1 MLAYKRI
8 SPLSLIHRCFL
19 GGLILAISLV
29 GSTGANTTIVINEL
43 MASNDNCIQ
52 DPQGQYDD
60 WIEIHNYGPADIDIG
75 SMYLTDDLSVKNKWR
90 IPDNNPALTTIPAG
104 GYLLIWADND
114 INDDGLHANFKLD
127 ADGEEVGL
135 AESDG
140 VTTIDSVVFPDQ
152 FTDIS
157 YGRIT
162 DANEI
167 WCFFDSPS
175 PAAQNESG
183 YFGDV
188 AKPKI
193 SQNHGFYD
201 DPFSVTITTET
212 EDAVIYYT
220 LDGSVP
226 GDFYG
231 RVRRGTRYTEPV
243 TISYTTCLR
252 ARALKDGWKSSNV
265 STQTY
270 IFIDYTIVQNQGQAR
285 SDGYPS
291 KWSNYTA
298 DYEMDEDIYYDPNY
312 SGQMADAMLSVPTLS
327 IVTNKEY
334 LFGQVQGIYMHPLSE
349 GDEWEKPVSVELF
362 CSDGSKEFQI
372 DCGLRIQGGHS
383 RKPEKCPK
391 HSFSLRF
398 RNIYGPAKLEYP
410 LFGDDWP
417 VDSFDTLHL
426 RGFFNNAW
434 THGTPNQRERAQ
446 YIHDPW
452 MRVSLTEMGNPDALQ
467 GFFVHLYLNGL
478 YWGIYNLHERPDND
492 HYVAY
497 NGGDADNVD
506 AINGDPTYVIGDY
519 LNTGSVSDGT
529 IDAWLELK
537 DVVAGGDWEQICEL
551 IDMDNFLDWT
561 ILIYFAGTTDIKYGT
576 NWRAA
581 GGGEQRKPWRFY
593 CWDAE
598 HVMEYVDQFWIG
610 QVDDPS
616 SLLEPLVNIEQFV
629 VRFGDRIHK
638 HLFNDGALTTEK
650 NLERWIK
657 LSDEVRLAVIA
668 ESARWGDYRRDV
680 HSWQYGPYYLYTV
693 NEFWIPEN
701 NYITYYYFPER
712 KGYALDMFR
721 MYGLY
726 PFVDAPVFNIDGSYQ
741 HGGQAANNSSLSMTG
756 YTGTVYYTLDGSD
769 PRLVGGAV
777 ADAALDYSV
786 TGPVTLDKSTIVKA
800 RSSNGLG
807 SFQWSALNEAV
818 YAVGPV
824 KDNLRITEIMYHPQ
838 NTAGQDDPNEEFIEL
853 KNIGAETINL
863 NLVKFT
869 NGIDFTFPSAVLA
882 PGEYVVVVQ
891 DSNAF
896 EARYSTEPGTEI
908 NTAGQ
913 YTGKLAN
920 NGERIRLEDAMG
932 QTILDFKY
940 KDGWYDGAD
949 GQGPSLTIVDPA
961 NPDPNS
967 WGEKESW
974 QASDVVGGSPGRD
987 DSDQ

>member
-334 LFGQVQGIYMHPLSE
+334 LFGQVQEYTCIRSRKATNGKSPYRSSYFAQMVQKNSRLTAACEFRADIHENRKNVRNTLSVFDSEIFTAPPNSNIPSSATTGLWIPSTHFIFVASLIMPGHMGPPTSGNALNIYMTR
-349 GDEWEKPVSVELF
+349 G
-362 CSDGSKEFQI
+362 
-372 DCGLRIQGGHS
+372 CG
-383 RKPEKCPK
+383 
-391 HSFSLRF
+391 
-398 RNIYGPAKLEYP
+398 
-410 LFGDDWP
+410 
-417 VDSFDTLHL
+417 
-426 RGFFNNAW
+426 
-434 THGTPNQRERAQ
+434 
-446 YIHDPW
+446 
-452 MRVSLTEMGNPDALQ
+452 
-467 GFFVHLYLNGL
+467 
-478 YWGIYNLHERPDND
+478 
-492 HYVAY
+492 
-497 NGGDADNVD
+497 
-506 AINGDPTYVIGDY
+506 
-519 LNTGSVSDGT
+519 
-529 IDAWLELK
+529 
-537 DVVAGGDWEQICEL
+537 
-551 IDMDNFLDWT
+551 
-561 ILIYFAGTTDIKYGT
+561 
-576 NWRAA
+576 
-581 GGGEQRKPWRFY
+581 
-593 CWDAE
+593 
-598 HVMEYVDQFWIG
+598 
-610 QVDDPS
+610 
-616 SLLEPLVNIEQFV
+616 
-629 VRFGDRIHK
+629 
-638 HLFNDGALTTEK
+638 
-650 NLERWIK
+650 
-657 LSDEVRLAVIA
+657 
-668 ESARWGDYRRDV
+668 
-680 HSWQYGPYYLYTV
+680 
-693 NEFWIPEN
+693 
-701 NYITYYYFPER
+701 FP
-712 KGYALDMFR
+712 
-721 MYGLY
+721 
-726 PFVDAPVFNIDGSYQ
+726 
-741 HGGQAANNSSLSMTG
+741 
-756 YTGTVYYTLDGSD
+756 
-769 PRLVGGAV
+769 
-777 ADAALDYSV
+777 
-786 TGPVTLDKSTIVKA
+786 
-800 RSSNGLG
+800 
-807 SFQWSALNEAV
+807 
-818 YAVGPV
+818 
-824 KDNLRITEIMYHPQ
+824 
-838 NTAGQDDPNEEFIEL
+838 
-853 KNIGAETINL
+853 
-863 NLVKFT
+863 
-869 NGIDFTFPSAVLA
+869 
-882 PGEYVVVVQ
+882 
-891 DSNAF
+891 
-896 EARYSTEPGTEI
+896 
-908 NTAGQ
+908 
-913 YTGKLAN
+913 
-920 NGERIRLEDAMG
+920 
-932 QTILDFKY
+932 
-940 KDGWYDGAD
+940 
-949 GQGPSLTIVDPA
+949 
-961 NPDPNS
+961 
-967 WGEKESW
+967 
-974 QASDVVGGSPGRD
+974 
-987 DSDQ
+987 